1 MEYENTDTKVFDDG
15 DFPICTQAQTGS
27 ELFAL
32 VELIRRHYRL
42 SPMARYIFITGGV
55 VSSLGK
61 GLASA
66 ALGALLQ
73 ARGYKVRLRKLD
85 PYLNVDP
92 GTMSPYQHGEVFVTD
107 DGAETDLDLGH
118 YERFTGRPAT
128 RQDNITTG
136 RIYQDILTKERR
148 GDYLGAT
155 IQVIPHV
162 TNAIK
167 DFVRDGNDDF
177 DFVLVEVG
185 GTVGDIEGLPFFEAI
200 RQLGNDLPRHHAVYV
215 HLTLLP
221 FISSAGELKTKPT
234 QHSVKELRSIG
245 IQPDILLC
253 RTDRPIPHGERRK
266 LALFCNVRESAVI
279 EARDVDNIYAV
290 PEAYHEA
297 GLDREVLEAFG
308 VEPRAAPDLTR
319 WHIINERIRNPEG
332 DVTIAIVGKYTGMK
346 DAYKSLTEALSHGG
360 IANKVKVNLDWIESE
375 VFENEDPAP
384 FLEHVNGILV
394 PGGFGQRGAEGKIRA
409 AQFARM
415 RQVPYFGICFGM
427 QMAVLEAARNL
438 CGISEANSTEF
449 GPTTEPVVGLMTEWL
464 KGNELQRRMDGG
476 DLGGTMRLGAY
487 PAMLTRGSRVANIY
501 GATEISERHRH
512 RYEVN
517 TSYQGRLEQRGM
529 RFSGMSPD
537 GILPEIIEYE
547 DHPWFIG
554 VQFHPELKSR
564 PFEPHPLFASF
575 IGAAVEQSR
584 LV

>member
-1 MEYENTDTKVFDDG
+1 VEYENTDTNVFDDG
-15 DFPICTQAQTGS
+15 NFPICTQAQTGS

-32 VELIRRHYRL
+32 VESIRRHYRL
-42 SPMARYIFITGGV
+42 GPMARYIFITGGV

-221 FISSAGELKTKPT
+221 FILSAGELKTKPT

-266 LALFCNVRESAVI
+266 LALFCNVRDSAVI

-537 GILPEIIEYE
+537 GILPEIIEHE

>member
-1 MEYENTDTKVFDDG
+1 
-15 DFPICTQAQTGS
+15 
-27 ELFAL
+27 
-32 VELIRRHYRL
+32 
-42 SPMARYIFITGGV
+42 MARYIFITGGV

-136 RIYQDILTKERR
+136 RIYQEILAKERR

-167 DFVRDGNDDF
+167 EFIRDGNDDF
-177 DFVLVEVG
+177 DFVLCEIG
-185 GTVGDIEGLPFFEAI
+185 GTVGDIEGLPYFEAI
-200 RQLGNDLPRHHAVYV
+200 RQLGNDLPRGNVVYI
-215 HLTLLP
+215 HLTLMP
-221 FISSAGELKTKPT
+221 FIPSAGELKTKPT
-234 QHSVKELRSIG
+234 QHSVRELRAIG
-245 IQPDILLC
+245 IQPDVLLC
-253 RTDRPIPHGERRK
+253 RTDREIPASERRK

-290 PEAYHEA
+290 PEGYHAA
-297 GLDREVLEAFG
+297 GLDHEVLAAFG
-308 VEPRAAPDLTR
+308 IDNPPRPDLAT
-319 WHIINERIRNPEG
+319 WHFINERIRNPEG
-332 DVTIAIVGKYTGMK
+332 DVTIAVVGKYTGMK
-346 DAYKSLTEALSHGG
+346 DAYKSLIEALSHGG
-360 IANKVKVNLDWIESE
+360 VANKVKVNLDWIESE
-375 VFENEDPAP
+375 VFENEDPMP
-384 FLEHVNGILV
+384 FLEHVDGILV

-409 AQFARM
+409 AQFARE
-415 RQVPYFGICFGM
+415 RRVPYFGICFGM
-427 QMAVLEAARNL
+427 QMAVIEAARNL
-438 CGISEANSTEF
+438 CGIEAANSTEF
-449 GPTTEPVVGLMTEWL
+449 VATSEPVVGLMTEWM
-464 KGNELQRRMDGG
+464 KGNELQKRGLASDM
-476 DLGGTMRLGAY
+476 GGTMRLGAY
-487 PAMLTRGSRVANIY
+487 PAVLGRGSRVSEIY
-501 GATEISERHRH
+501 RAAEISERHRH

-517 TSYQGRLEQRGM
+517 TAYKDRLAQHGM

-537 GILPEIIEYE
+537 GLLPEIIEYE

-564 PFEPHPLFASF
+564 PFAPHPLFASF